1 MSGHRVLVVD
11 DEPTLLRAVSYA
23 LQREGFAVTAAG
35 NAERMLEI
43 AASETLDVII
53 LDLMLPG
60 LSGVEGCRRLRE
72 TSTVPVIML
81 TARDTEADL
90 LEGLDAGADDFV
102 TKPFSAAELV
112 GRVQAII
119 RRRQLDLE
127 DAGSAVLEV
136 GALRIDFAE
145 RVVEVDGRRVQLT
158 PSELRLLQLLATRPR
173 QTVTRRELMRHLWSS
188 DHVGDEHSCEAH
200 ISKLR
205 RKIEADPPRPRRI
218 QTVRGVG
225 YRFVP

>member
-23 LQREGFAVTAAG
+23 LQREGFAVTAARD
-35 NAERMLEI
+35 AERMLEI
-43 AASETLDVII
+43 AASETIDVII

-136 GALRIDFAE
+136 GALRIDFAQ

-173 QTVTRRELMRHLWSS
+173 QVVTRRELMRHLWSS